1 MRVIFLGT
9 GGYHP
14 NERRHTAC
22 VVVPEL
28 AVVFD
33 AGTSTFRLPQ
43 HVSDRDV
50 QIFLTHAHLDHI
62 CGLTYLMVPLL
73 LHELRSCRVYGLSKT
88 LSAVEEHLFAR
99 RVFPMRPLFELLPL
113 PDVVSLGGAKLRWV
127 LLKEHPGGSV
137 GYRLD
142 FATGS
147 SLAYITDT
155 YADGSYQDFIRGVDV
170 LIHECYFPDSR
181 REWCAQTG
189 HSHTSQVAQLARDS
203 GVGRLFLTHIDP
215 RLPGDDPI
223 GLEEARHIFPH
234 TWLAEDF
241 MEIEV

>member
-14 NERRHTAC
+14 NERRHTAG
-22 VVVPEL
+22 VLVPEL
-28 AVVFD
+28 GLAFD
-33 AGTSTFRLPQ
+33 AGTSAFRLAER
-43 HVSDRDV
+43 VRGRDLR
-50 QIFLTHAHLDHI
+50 IFLTHAHLDHI
-62 CGLTYLMVPLL
+62 CGLTYLLVPLL
-73 LHELRSCRVYGLSKT
+73 QQELRSCQVYGLPKT
-88 LSAVEEHLFAR
+88 LAAVDEHLFAR
-99 RVFPMRPLFELLPL
+99 RVFPVRPQFELVPL
-113 PDVVSLGGAKLRWV
+113 PDVVPLDGAVLTWV
-127 LLKEHPGGSV
+127 MLDQHPGGSV
-137 GYRLD
+137 GYRVD
-142 FATGS
+142 WAAGP

-170 LIHECYFPDSR
+170 LIHECYFPDSK

-215 RLPGDDPI
+215 RQPGEDPV
-223 GLEEARHIFPH
+223 GLDAARQIFPR
-234 TWLAEDF
+234 TWLAEDL